1 MGGTVGHNW
10 REILSILI
18 WVMVGAVGAGIT
30 WLIDLYGP
38 LSLNSEDSKKILII
52 GFLVWCV
59 SGAAMIIL
67 GGPFNSLFNKV
78 MRRIDRRWNKGGT
91 DDGV

>member
-1 MGGTVGHNW
+1 MRHNW

-18 WVMVGAVGAGIT
+18 WVMVGAVGVGIT
-30 WLIDLYGP
+30 WLIDLYSP
-38 LSLNSEDSKKILII
+38 LSLSPGDSKEGLII

-59 SGAAMIIL
+59 SGAAVIIL

-91 DDGV
+91 DDGD

>member
-1 MGGTVGHNW
+1 MRHNW

-18 WVMVGAVGAGIT
+18 WVMVGAVGVGIT
-30 WLIDLYGP
+30 WLIDLYSP
-38 LSLNSEDSKKILII
+38 LSLNSGNSKEGLII

-59 SGAAMIIL
+59 SGAAVIIL
-67 GGPFNSLFNKV
+67 GGPTNSLFNEV

-91 DDGV
+91 DDGD

>member
-1 MGGTVGHNW
+1 MRHNW

-18 WVMVGAVGAGIT
+18 WVMVGAVGVVIP
-30 WLIDLYGP
+30 WLIDLYTP
-38 LSLNSEDSKKILII
+38 LSLNPGDSKEFLIV

-59 SGAAMIIL
+59 SGATVIIL

>member
-1 MGGTVGHNW
+1 MRHNW

-18 WVMVGAVGAGIT
+18 WVMVGAVGVGIT
-30 WLIDLYGP
+30 WLIDLYSP
-38 LSLNSEDSKKILII
+38 LSLNSGNSKEGLII

-59 SGAAMIIL
+59 SGAAVIIL
-67 GGPFNSLFNKV
+67 SGPFNSLFNEV

-91 DDGV
+91 DDGD

>member
-1 MGGTVGHNW
+1 MRHNW

-38 LSLNSEDSKKILII
+38 LSLNSEDSKKILISR
-52 GFLVWCV
+52 FSRLVCIRSLSDSIEW
-59 SGAAMIIL
+59 
-67 GGPFNSLFNKV
+67 PFQLALQQGHAQ
-78 MRRIDRRWNKGGT
+78 D
-91 DDGV
+91 

>member
-1 MGGTVGHNW
+1 MRHNW

-18 WVMVGAVGAGIT
+18 WVMVGAVGVGIT
-30 WLIDLYGP
+30 WLIDLYSP
-38 LSLNSEDSKKILII
+38 LSFYSGDSKEGLII

-67 GGPFNSLFNKV
+67 GGPFNSLFNAF

>member
-1 MGGTVGHNW
+1 MGGTVRHNW

-18 WVMVGAVGAGIT
+18 WVMVGAVGVGIT
-30 WLIDLYGP
+30 WLIDLYSP
-38 LSLNSEDSKKILII
+38 LSLNSGDSKEGLII

-59 SGAAMIIL
+59 SGAAVIIL
-67 GGPFNSLFNKV
+67 GGPFNSLFNNF

>member
-1 MGGTVGHNW
+1 
-10 REILSILI
+10 
-18 WVMVGAVGAGIT
+18 MVGAVGVGIT
-30 WLIDLYGP
+30 WLIDLYSP
-38 LSLNSEDSKKILII
+38 LSLNSEDSKEGLIV

-59 SGAAMIIL
+59 SGAAVIIL
-67 GGPFNSLFNKV
+67 GGPFNSLFNAF

>member
-1 MGGTVGHNW
+1 MRHNW

-18 WVMVGAVGAGIT
+18 WVMVGAVGVGIT
-30 WLIDLYGP
+30 WLIDLYSP
-38 LSLNSEDSKKILII
+38 LSLNSGNSKEGLII

-59 SGAAMIIL
+59 SGAAVIVL
-67 GGPFNSLFNKV
+67 SGPFNSLFNKV
-78 MRRIDRRWNKGGT
+78 MRRIDRRLNKGGT

>member
-1 MGGTVGHNW
+1 MGHNW

-18 WVMVGAVGAGIT
+18 WVLVGAVGVGIT
-30 WLIDLYGP
+30 WLIDLYSP
-38 LSLNSEDSKKILII
+38 LSLNSGGSKEGLII

-59 SGAAMIIL
+59 SGATVMIL
-67 GGPFNSLFNKV
+67 GGPIHSLFNTV

>member
-1 MGGTVGHNW
+1 MRHNW

-18 WVMVGAVGAGIT
+18 WVMVGAVGVGIT
-30 WLIDLYGP
+30 WLIDLYSP
-38 LSLNSEDSKKILII
+38 LSLNSGNSKEGLII

-59 SGAAMIIL
+59 SGAAVIIL

-78 MRRIDRRWNKGGT
+78 MRRIDRRWNKGRP